1 MIQKSAG
8 VFNEAVFAVLLVGS
22 GSLVAQNAPP
32 TMSGEV
38 KQNYQRTK
46 AVILRAAEKMPDEGY
61 NFKATPDVRT
71 YAQVIGHISEAQ
83 AMICGGI
90 VGQPAKAD
98 TSKTAKADVIV
109 ELKKSFDVCDKAY
122 DSINEANASQV
133 GGAGFMGGTLAG
145 RLYGNLIHD
154 NEMYGTVVV
163 YLRLKGI
170 VPPSSEG
177 RGGR

>member
-1 MIQKSAG
+1 MMIR
-8 VFNEAVFAVLLVGS
+8 NTVLLFALAVGLAAS
-22 GSLVAQNAPP
+22 ALLAQNGMNP
-32 TMSGEV
+32 TVSGEI
-38 KQNYQRTK
+38 KQNYARTK
-46 AVILRAAEKMPDEGY
+46 DLIMRSAAKMPEDGY
-61 NFKATPDVRT
+61 LLKATPEVRT

-90 VGQPAKAD
+90 IGQPLKAD
-98 TSKTAKADVIV
+98 TSKTAKADVIA
-109 ELKKSFDVCDKAY
+109 ELKKSFDACDKAY
-122 DSINEANASQV
+122 DSINEANVSQV

-145 RLYGNLIHD
+145 RLYGNLLHD
-154 NEMYGTVVV
+154 NEMYGTIVV

>member
-1 MIQKSAG
+1 MTR
-8 VFNEAVFAVLLVGS
+8 EALLALTGAIILT
-22 GSLVAQNAPP
+22 GSLAAQNNMNP
-32 TMSGEV
+32 TISGEV
-38 KQNYQRTK
+38 KQNYMRTK
-46 AVILRAAEKMPDEGY
+46 DLIMRAATKMPEDAY
-61 NFKATPDVRT
+61 SFKATPEVRT
-71 YAQVIGHISEAQ
+71 FAQAIGHISEAQ

-90 VGQPAKAD
+90 VGQPTRVD
-98 TSKTAKADVIV
+98 TSKTVKGDVIA
-109 ELKKSFDVCDKAY
+109 ELTKSFAVCDRAY
-122 DSINEANASQV
+122 DSINESNASQV

-154 NEMYGTVVV
+154 NEMYGTIVV

>member
-1 MIQKSAG
+1 MIRIATLLPITLLAMGASA
-8 VFNEAVFAVLLVGS
+8 L
-22 GSLVAQNAPP
+22 AQNNMNP
-32 TMSGEV
+32 TVSAEV
-38 KQNYQRTK
+38 KQNYTRTK
-46 AVILRAAEKMPDEGY
+46 DLIMRSAAKMPEDGY
-61 NFKATPDVRT
+61 SLKATPEVRT
-71 YAQVIGHISEAQ
+71 FAQAIGHISEAQ

-90 VGQPAKAD
+90 NGQPVRVD
-98 TSKTAKADVIV
+98 TSKTVKADVIA
-109 ELKKSFDVCDKAY
+109 ELKKSFDACDRAY
-122 DSINEANASQV
+122 DSINEANVFQV

-154 NEMYGTVVV
+154 NEMYGTIVV

>member
-1 MIQKSAG
+1 MIRIATS
-8 VFNEAVFAVLLVGS
+8 LLVTLLAIGGS
-22 GSLVAQNAPP
+22 ALAQNNMNP
-32 TMSGEV
+32 TVSGEV
-38 KQNYQRTK
+38 KQNYTRTK
-46 AVILRAAEKMPDEGY
+46 DLILRAAAKMPEDGY
-61 NFKATPDVRT
+61 LLKATPEVRT
-71 YAQVIGHISEAQ
+71 FAQALGHISEAQ

-90 VGQPAKAD
+90 NGQPVKVD
-98 TSKTAKADVIV
+98 TSKTAKADVIA
-109 ELKKSFDVCDKAY
+109 ELKKSFDACDKAY

-154 NEMYGTVVV
+154 NEMYGTIVV
-163 YLRLKGI
+163 YLRMKGI